1 MENVQMSNGKRN
13 FIFSLLFLG
22 WIVDS
27 LTLFGM
33 NVVIIPISKELHLSQ
48 TQSGMVI
55 SSFWLGSVCI
65 TLIAGWFSD
74 KFGSRKV
81 IVIAVF
87 IISLFSLLTGM
98 VGSFVSILAIRFI
111 LGFGDG
117 GLPTGSSV
125 AITEIYKRG
134 VRARVKSMLLAA
146 QLVGGVLALY
156 ISGLIADTWGWR
168 VMFYLI
174 GGVGLVV
181 TLLLFKFYH
190 PPKVVKSTQDSSIN
204 PKIPMRDL
212 YKSKLLWILVIMY
225 FCSSIVHWGFSSWL
239 PSYLEQS
246 RGLNIKTVGSL
257 AMIPQAFGLLSAILT
272 GYLIDK
278 SLAGKE
284 KFVVLIGAVISGIFL
299 LLMFNAPSIQLALTY
314 QSIFSFGEAA
324 IGMAI
329 LSIPLKYVSQNV
341 IGSFMGTMYFAGG
354 LAGIIAP
361 TAMGVL
367 IDVFE
372 GSFQAAFFFLI
383 GALVVVLIGAIL
395 FKFPKN
401 NTSIFES
408 ASLEVKA

>member
-33 NVVIIPISKELHLSQ
+33 NVAIIPISKELHLSQ

-55 SSFWLGSVCI
+55 SSFWLSSACM
-65 TLIAGWFSD
+65 TLIAGWFAD

-81 IVIAVF
+81 IIIAVF

-98 VGSFVSILAIRFI
+98 VGSFVAILAIRLI
-111 LGFGDG
+111 LGLGDG

-125 AITEIYKRG
+125 AITEIYKRE

-146 QLVGGVLALY
+146 QLIGGVLALY

-168 VMFYLI
+168 AMFYLI

-181 TLLLFKFYH
+181 TLLLIKYYH
-190 PPKVVKSTQDSSIN
+190 PPKVVKTTQDG
-204 PKIPMRDL
+204 KIQMKDL
-212 YKSKLLWILVIMY
+212 YKSNLLWVLVIMY

-239 PSYLEQS
+239 PSYLEQT
-246 RGLNIKTVGSL
+246 RGLNLKTVGSL

-284 KFVVLIGAVISGIFL
+284 KFIVLIGAVISGIFL
-299 LLMFNAPSIQLALTY
+299 FLMFKAPSIQLAIIY
-314 QSIFSFGEAA
+314 QSIFSFGDSA
-324 IGMAI
+324 IAMAI
-329 LSIPLKYVSQNV
+329 ISIPLKYASQNV
-341 IGSFMGTMYFAGG
+341 IGSFMGTMYFTGG
-354 LAGIIAP
+354 LAGFIAP
-361 TAMGVL
+361 TAMGIL
-367 IDVFE
+367 IDTFE
-372 GSFQAAFFFLI
+372 GSFQAAFTFLI
-383 GALVVVLIGAIL
+383 GALVVVLICAIL
-395 FKFPKN
+395 FKLPKN
-401 NTSIFES
+401 KTSIYES
-408 ASLEVKA
+408 ASLEAKA

>member
-1 MENVQMSNGKRN
+1 MENAQMSNGKRN

-33 NVVIIPISKELHLSQ
+33 NVAIIPISKELHLSQ

-55 SSFWLGSVCI
+55 SSFWLSSTCM
-65 TLIAGWFSD
+65 TLIAGWFAD

-98 VGSFVSILAIRFI
+98 VGSFLAILAIRLI
-111 LGFGDG
+111 LGLGDG

-146 QLVGGVLALY
+146 QLIGGVLALY
-156 ISGLIADTWGWR
+156 LSGLIADTWGWR

-181 TLLLFKFYH
+181 TLLLLKFYH
-190 PPKVVKSTQDSSIN
+190 PPKVVKSTQDSNIS

-212 YKSKLLWILVIMY
+212 YKSKLLWTLAIMY
-225 FCSSIVHWGFSSWL
+225 FSSSIVHWGFSSWL

-284 KFVVLIGAVISGIFL
+284 KFIVLIGAVISGIFL
-299 LLMFNAPSIQLALTY
+299 FLMFKAPSIQLAITY
-314 QSIFSFGEAA
+314 QSIFTFGEAA
-324 IGMAI
+324 IGMAT

-341 IGSFMGTMYFAGG
+341 IGSFMGTMYFSGG

-361 TAMGVL
+361 TAMGIL
-367 IDVFE
+367 IDAFE
-372 GSFQAAFFFLI
+372 GSFQAAFIFLI
-383 GALVVVLIGAIL
+383 GALVVVLICAIL
-395 FKFPKN
+395 FKLPKH
-401 NTSIFES
+401 NTNIYES